1 MPEVFAGNFKRHA
14 ALGESH
20 IKGFSDVGSIPTGS
34 TKWTLHKHLLLQR
47 RFCHRGVAV
56 MST

>member
-14 ALGESH
+14 APGESH

-34 TKWTLHKHLLLQR
+34 TMK
-47 RFCHRGVAV
+47 G
-56 MST
+56 